1 MRKYII
7 PTIISTIV
15 FLIIIRPGVFNLLP
29 YTIHE
34 FLFRNI
40 IDESL
45 FIYTFDSIFSIIIW
59 IIIYK
64 ILK

>member
-34 FLFRNI
+34 ILFRNT

-45 FIYTFDSIFSIIIW
+45 FIYIFDSVFSMMIW

>member
-34 FLFRNI
+34 ILFRNI

-45 FIYTFDSIFSIIIW
+45 FIYIFDSIFSIMIW